1 FFPFNLKVALAAFV
15 IFRIMD
21 ILKPWP
27 VNRLQDLK
35 GGMGIMIDD
44 CVAGLYTIL
53 VVLGGLLAL
62 KLAGIDFY

>member
-1 FFPFNLKVALAAFV
+1 
-15 IFRIMD
+15 
-21 ILKPWP
+21 
-27 VNRLQDLK
+27 
-35 GGMGIMIDD
+35 MIDD